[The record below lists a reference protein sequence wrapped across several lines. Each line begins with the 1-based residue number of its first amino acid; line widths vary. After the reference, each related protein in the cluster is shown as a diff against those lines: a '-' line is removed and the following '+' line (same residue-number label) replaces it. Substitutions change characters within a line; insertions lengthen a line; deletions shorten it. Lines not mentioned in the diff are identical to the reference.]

1 LLVLN
6 IYTGSFIMTF
16 PSVYILYPE
25 LSHPLHFSFFFSS
38 FFLVVCGYIVT
49 FTKVRKI
56 YQIYHSW
63 I

>member
-1 LLVLN
+1 
-6 IYTGSFIMTF
+6 MTF

-38 FFLVVCGYIVT
+38 FFIVVCGYIVT

-56 YQIYHSW
+56 YQIYHS
-63 I
+63 